1 MIAKI
6 REGGHLEEGER
17 GHCLVARRRG
27 LSSSEEVAKEST
39 LTYNAPYGRSFR
51 GSEMAESLMLNGA
64 KIIRSIINLVSI
76 SDSAEIL
83 YQVRTQ

>member
-39 LTYNAPYGRSFR
+39 LTYNAVRHMAVA
-51 GSEMAESLMLNGA
+51 SEALKWQSL
-64 KIIRSIINLVSI
+64 
-76 SDSAEIL
+76 
-83 YQVRTQ
+83 

>member
-1 MIAKI
+1 
-6 REGGHLEEGER
+6 
-17 GHCLVARRRG
+17 
-27 LSSSEEVAKEST
+27 
-39 LTYNAPYGRSFR
+39 
-51 GSEMAESLMLNGA
+51 MAESLMLNGA